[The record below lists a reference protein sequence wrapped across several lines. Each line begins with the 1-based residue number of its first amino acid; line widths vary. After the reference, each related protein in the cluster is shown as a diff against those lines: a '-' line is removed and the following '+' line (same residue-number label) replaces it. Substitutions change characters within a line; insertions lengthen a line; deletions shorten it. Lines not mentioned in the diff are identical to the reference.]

1 MKTYTFI
8 LPNVK
13 QTSFLMILSASSWFS
28 KVMKPY
34 LQQILKYD
42 FEKKIIQKQSI
53 VPTKFCPL
61 TKDDKAS

>member
-42 FEKKIIQKQSI
+42 FEKKNNPKTTHCAHKILP
-53 VPTKFCPL
+53 VNN
-61 TKDDKAS
+61 DNKAS

>member
-1 MKTYTFI
+1 MKTYTFL

-42 FEKKIIQKQSI
+42 KKKIPKQPS
-53 VPTKFCPL
+53 VLTKFCPL
-61 TKDDKAS
+61 TMMTKQVKV